1 MNWSKDYE
9 IGIKIVDQQHEKLL
23 NMINKLEGSMGKE
36 NVLKVMGDILRG
48 LVDYVKFHF
57 QDEEKVMKRIAYPEL
72 ERHKKLHEELVR
84 QVTEILI
91 KIKKGEVITAHE
103 LMGFLQRWLLD
114 HIMAEDKKIG
124 EFFFA

>member
-1 MNWSKDYE
+1 MDWSKDYE
-9 IGIKIVDQQHEKLL
+9 IGIKVVDQQHEKLL
-23 NMINKLEGSMGKE
+23 NMINKLEGSIGKE
-36 NVLKVMGDILRG
+36 NVLKVMGDILRD

-57 QDEEKVMKRIAYPEL
+57 QDEEKVMKRISYPDL
-72 ERHKKLHEELVR
+72 ERHKKLHEELVD

-91 KIKKGEVITAHE
+91 KIKKGEVITASE